1 MSNRKLTILGLI
13 ALLTVIWAIAQS
25 KIANRPKSHVTV
37 PRYLIQGLD
46 PDQIAG
52 IVIGTGQDQV
62 ILNRRKQTFV
72 VASKDDYPALS
83 GEINELISNCL
94 DSQPT
99 EFYTDDPLNHK
110 DLEVNEEDARYVVK
124 FYDKDSALITG
135 IVVGK
140 LKEKGRGTYIRRVD
154 DNSVYV
160 SPKTP
165 WIKKRALDYVAQEL
179 TSVKHED
186 IESVTVA
193 SPNEIYTLDS
203 FDDGKTAFI
212 TGLPEGKKLKTSIA
226 NKVLTAL
233 TNLRFDDVK
242 KLSADDKDLAFD
254 SRYACR
260 LRDSTVYTIKIA
272 KHDNKTYAVCTA
284 EFTDKT
290 PITKTQGQVE
300 SEEQLREKEA
310 RLLARDNAENFAE
323 KHAGWLYE
331 IPTYRADNLT
341 KKLAELLEDIPK
353 PKAEEKTDLTDKD
366 IEHLQ
371 EEIEEQLEQ
380 FEDLTEPPADA
391 NFLEVAE

>member
-13 ALLTVIWAIAQS
+13 AVLSVIWAIAQS
-25 KIANRPKSHVTV
+25 KIANRPKSRVTV

-83 GEINELISNCL
+83 GEINELIANCL

-99 EFYTDDPLNHK
+99 EFYTDDPANFK
-110 DLEVNEEDARYVVK
+110 DLEVTEEAARYLVK
-124 FYDKDSALITG
+124 FFKADSSLLTG
-135 IVVGK
+135 VVVGK
-140 LKEKGRGTYIRRVD
+140 LKEKGRGTYIRRLD

-165 WIKKRALDYVAQEL
+165 WIKKHTLDYVEQQL

-186 IESVTVA
+186 IESVTVT

-212 TGLPEGKKLKTSIA
+212 TDLPEGKKLKTSIA

-233 TNLRFDDVK
+233 TNLP
-242 KLSADDKDLAFD
+242 
-254 SRYACR
+254 
-260 LRDSTVYTIKIA
+260 STM
-272 KHDNKTYAVCTA
+272 
-284 EFTDKT
+284 
-290 PITKTQGQVE
+290 
-300 SEEQLREKEA
+300 
-310 RLLARDNAENFAE
+310 
-323 KHAGWLYE
+323 
-331 IPTYRADNLT
+331 
-341 KKLAELLEDIPK
+341 
-353 PKAEEKTDLTDKD
+353 
-366 IEHLQ
+366 
-371 EEIEEQLEQ
+371 
-380 FEDLTEPPADA
+380 
-391 NFLEVAE
+391 